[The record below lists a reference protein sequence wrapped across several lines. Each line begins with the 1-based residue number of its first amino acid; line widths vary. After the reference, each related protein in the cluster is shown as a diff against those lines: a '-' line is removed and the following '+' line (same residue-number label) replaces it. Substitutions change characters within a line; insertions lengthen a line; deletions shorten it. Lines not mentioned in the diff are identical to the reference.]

1 MTCQHCGDSARYV
14 GLRTKTFTSLYG
26 PIKVQRAYYHCAHC
40 RGGSHPLEAEL
51 AVQDGRT
58 PAARETI
65 ALAGLEGS
73 FIAAA
78 ELLYRLAGLKVSAA
92 TARRVT
98 EAAGRQ
104 LAERQAEGPVCA
116 ETDWDWHVDSQGV
129 TCGFLGLDSTGVRQ
143 QEPGGKRREARMAH
157 VGRLS
162 NAPPQREGPP
172 ARPRGVKKAAKSRFL
187 AGHSTLDEIAHR
199 LRQWADLCGGE
210 RVQQWVATGDA
221 AHGLEPALRREF
233 PFLQY
238 IVDFFH
244 AREYLVELAQE
255 LFTDDGERQAWTAAQ
270 CHALKH
276 RGGEAIVAGLEQ
288 LESRSLSPSAR
299 AAYDTALRYFRNHAD
314 HMHYPEYLARGW
326 PIGSGAVEA
335 GCKHVVKARLD
346 GSGMR
351 WRESGSDAVCR
362 LRALFL
368 SGANAWQALWRAAA

>member
-1 MTCQHCGDSARYV
+1 LTCQHCGGSARYV
-14 GLRTKTFTSLYG
+14 SLRTKIFTSLYG
-26 PIKVQRAYYHCAHC
+26 PIEVQRAYYHCAHC
-40 RGGSHPLEAEL
+40 RHGSCPLEAEL
-51 AVQDGRT
+51 AVEDGRT

-65 ALAGLEGS
+65 AVAGLEDS

-92 TARRVT
+92 TVRRVT

-104 LAERQAEGPVCA
+104 LARRQAEGPVCS
-116 ETDWDWHVDSQGV
+116 EGDWDWHIDSQGV
-129 TCGFLGLDSTGVRQ
+129 ACGFLALDSTGVRQ

-162 NAPPQREGPP
+162 NAPPDREEPS
-172 ARPRGVKKAAKSRFL
+172 APRRTKKAAKSRFL
-187 AGHSTLDEIAHR
+187 AGHSTLDEIAQR
-199 LRQWADLCGGE
+199 LRKWADVCGGE

-221 AHGLEPALRREF
+221 ANGLEPALRREF
-233 PFLQY
+233 PFLEY

-255 LFTDDGERQAWTAAQ
+255 LFSDDCERQTWTAAQ

-276 RGGEAIVAGLEQ
+276 RGGDAIVAILEQ
-288 LESRSLSPSAR
+288 LDARPLGSSAR
-299 AAYDTALRYFRNHAD
+299 AAYDAALRYFRNHAD

-335 GCKHVVKARLD
+335 GCKHVVKARMD

-351 WRESGSDAVCR
+351 WRESGSDSVCR

-368 SGANAWQALWRAAA
+368 SGANAWRALWRSAA